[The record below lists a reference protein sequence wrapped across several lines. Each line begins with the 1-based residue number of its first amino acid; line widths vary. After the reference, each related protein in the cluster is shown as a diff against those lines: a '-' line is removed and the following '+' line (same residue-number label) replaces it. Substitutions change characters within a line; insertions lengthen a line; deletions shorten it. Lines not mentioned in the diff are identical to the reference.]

1 MKKDHLKS
9 YLMISPAILGI
20 CLFVV
25 YPMISLIGISFTN
38 YDLVRGSG
46 KFVKLANYE
55 KLFSQPAFGEILSNT
70 LIYTF
75 YYVVLTMS
83 LALFFAFLVQR
94 SNWFDRFVQGVTFLP
109 HITAM
114 VSVSL
119 VWMWLMDPFAGFL
132 NYILEE
138 WFHVKGLQ
146 WLQSSST
153 AMMSVIIINVWKS
166 VGYYT
171 LIILSALKTIPADIY
186 EAADL
191 DHSTKLRTFFK
202 ITIPMISPTL
212 FFLLVVMTISSFNVF
227 DSIKVL
233 TGGGPVRSTM
243 VLVYYIYEYAFIHMR
258 LGYAA
263 AAGTVQLIIVSFIT
277 FIYFKLLQKRIYY
290 K

>member
-1 MKKDHLKS
+1 
-9 YLMISPAILGI
+9 MISPAILGI

-55 KLFSQPAFGEILSNT
+55 KLFSQPAFREILSNT

-119 VWMWLMDPFAGFL
+119 VWMWLMDPYAGFL

>member
-1 MKKDHLKS
+1 
-9 YLMISPAILGI
+9 
-20 CLFVV
+20 
-25 YPMISLIGISFTN
+25 MISLIGISFTN

-119 VWMWLMDPFAGFL
+119 VWMWLMDPYAGFL

>member
-9 YLMISPAILGI
+9 YLMISPAFLGI